1 MNNEQLL
8 GQMPKREVAFRMF
21 CDCLHCE
28 YVNNLHQDKQG
39 RWFCTGNEQCED
51 FNRAGFEGLMVK
63 EVGDL
68 YD

>member
-8 GQMPKREVAFRMF
+8 GQMPKREAVFRMF

-28 YVNNLHQDKQG
+28 NVSNLHKDKQG
-39 RWFCTGNEQCED
+39 CWFCTGNEQCED
-51 FNRAGFEGLMVK
+51 FNRVGFEGLMVK